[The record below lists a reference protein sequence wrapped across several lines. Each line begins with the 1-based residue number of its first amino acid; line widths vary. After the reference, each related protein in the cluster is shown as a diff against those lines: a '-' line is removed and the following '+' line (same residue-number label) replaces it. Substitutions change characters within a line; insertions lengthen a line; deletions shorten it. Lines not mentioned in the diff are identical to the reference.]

1 MVCIVIA
8 LILIF
13 SIFFFIYLKINLVQ
27 KRKAYRVEKSIN
39 QGAKVV
45 AFFHP
50 YCNAGGGGE
59 RVLWAGIK
67 ALHQQF
73 PDDHILIYSGNS
85 CH

>member
-1 MVCIVIA
+1 MVCLVIS
-8 LILIF
+8 LIF
-13 SIFFFIYLKINLVQ
+13 VFLIFFLIYLKINLVQ
-27 KRKAYRVEKSIN
+27 KRRAYRVEKSIDH
-39 QGAKVV
+39 GARVV

-59 RVLWAGIK
+59 RVLWAAIK

-73 PDDHILIYSGNS
+73 PDDHILIYSGKC